1 MDSEDII
8 GELKRI
14 KSFWSSQK
22 DIYKLKYPHLMIK
35 KSVKGGKVG
44 FINKY
49 DLTLYSVLL
58 SKKENTTF
66 FLVPIDDTL
75 SLRRIEFQTRTPEE
89 RAYWF
94 KALTKS
100 IKVNELMQPQFISQS
115 VLMTERESVNNFM
128 QESDGMTLTEIA
140 SYLI

>member
-1 MDSEDII
+1 
-8 GELKRI
+8 
-14 KSFWSSQK
+14 
-22 DIYKLKYPHLMIK
+22 MIK

-66 FLVPIDDTL
+66 FLVPTDDAL
-75 SLRRIEFQTRTPEE
+75 RLRRIEFQTRTPEE

-100 IKVNELMQPQFISQS
+100 IKVNELMQPQFIS
-115 VLMTERESVNNFM
+115 
-128 QESDGMTLTEIA
+128 
-140 SYLI
+140 